1 MVLLSGAGRP
11 LLKSRKQNK
20 PLKSFFKDD
29 GQTFKVVV
37 IHFTFPGKLIF
48 MNIKMLK
55 VLFTYYVMLITNL
68 CMSRMSEGSHGHFF
82 QKIKMYVTHVTWVT
96 CVTRVQKSKPFICH
110 ACHAFHACH
119 ICHPC
124 HGDLTDIFFRK
135 SKWMSHISR
144 GSHG

>member
-55 VLFTYYVMLITNL
+55 VLFTYYVMLITHVTRISWTFFSENQNV
-68 CMSRMSEGSHGHFF
+68 CHACHVGHMCHKSPKIQAFYMSRMSRMSRASRGYFF
-82 QKIKMYVTHVTWVT
+82 QTIKMYVTHVTHVT
-96 CVTRVQKSKPFICH
+96 GIVQ
-110 ACHAFHACH
+110 
-119 ICHPC
+119 
-124 HGDLTDIFFRK
+124 TFF
-135 SKWMSHISR
+135 SDN
-144 GSHG
+144 